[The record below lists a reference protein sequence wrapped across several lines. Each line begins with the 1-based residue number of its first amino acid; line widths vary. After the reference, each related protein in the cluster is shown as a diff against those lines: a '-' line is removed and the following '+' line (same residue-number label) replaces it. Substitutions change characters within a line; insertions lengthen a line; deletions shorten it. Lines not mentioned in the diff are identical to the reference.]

1 MSFNDNIR
9 LDPSRVGTSG
19 AGRKIAGAGGGS
31 ILGVLLILGFSY
43 FTGIDLTSLLSSSPQ
58 TSSSSSSSVDVSS
71 CQTGKDANERVECR
85 MVATAQ
91 SLDAVWKTQLADQG
105 TGVTYE
111 LPDFQIF
118 TDSMSTACG
127 NATSAVGPF
136 YCPGDSTVY
145 LDLGFFNDMVSQ
157 YGASDSV
164 LAQEYVVAHE
174 WGHHI
179 QNLQGVFRAHDT
191 RETGAQGAGV
201 RSELQADCYAGIWVN
216 HASSTP
222 DPDTGKPFLN
232 RPSSEEIKGA
242 LGAAEAVGDDHIQ
255 ERAKGHVDSD
265 TWTHGSSEQRVRWFT
280 TGMNSGSVQACNT
293 FAVDAS
299 QL

>member
-1 MSFNDNIR
+1 MC
-9 LDPSRVGTSG
+9 TSG
-19 AGRKIAGAGGGS
+19 DS
-31 ILGVLLILGFSY
+31 
-43 FTGIDLTSLLSSSPQ
+43 
-58 TSSSSSSSVDVSS
+58 
-71 CQTGKDANERVECR
+71 ANKYTQCR
-85 MVATAQ
+85 MVATAE
-91 SLDAVWKTQLADQG
+91 SLDAVWTEQLPAQAGLKYAKPEFVLWDG
-105 TGVTYE
+105 S
-111 LPDFQIF
+111 QI
-118 TDSMSTACG
+118 SSACG
-127 NATSAVGPF
+127 NASSAVGPF
-136 YCPGDSTVY
+136 YCSGDQTVY
-145 LDLGFFNDMVSQ
+145 LDMSFFSEMERSLGATDTP
-157 YGASDSV
+157 
-164 LAQEYVVAHE
+164 LAEEYIVAHE
-174 WGHHI
+174 FGHHI
-179 QNLQGVFRAHDT
+179 QHL
-191 RETGAQGAGV
+191 TGQMAKADRSGSGATSDSV
-201 RSELQADCYAGIWVN
+201 RLELQADCYAGIWVN

>member
-1 MSFNDNIR
+1 
-9 LDPSRVGTSG
+9 
-19 AGRKIAGAGGGS
+19 
-31 ILGVLLILGFSY
+31 
-43 FTGIDLTSLLSSSPQ
+43 
-58 TSSSSSSSVDVSS
+58 
-71 CQTGKDANERVECR
+71 

-105 TGVTYE
+105 TAVTYE

-118 TDSMSTACG
+118 TDSVSTACG

-201 RSELQADCYAGIWVN
+201 RSELQSDCYAGVWM
-216 HASSTP
+216 HWASNTP
-222 DPDTGKPFLN
+222 DPSTGTPYLKTPTTDQI
-232 RPSSEEIKGA
+232 RGA
-242 LGAAEAVGDDHIQ
+242 LQTAQAIGDDRLQ
-255 ERAKGHVDSD
+255 TKYQGLSNPES
-265 TWTHGSSEQRVRWFT
+265 WTHGSADQRATWLQR
-280 TGMNSGSVQACNT
+280 GLDSGDISTCDT
-293 FAVDAS
+293 WSAS
-299 QL
+299 QV